1 MQGVGHHTSLRQKQ
15 RLSWHIFFPRFLKHC
30 RAELKN
36 CIEVLRFVVMYL
48 GGLILFI
55 LEFKTVQ
62 DILAIIIP
70 PIIIGLSVV
79 YLTLLPSY
87 LVVPFVLLPKK
98 LTLPVLS
105 LSVFFSFFIVFL
117 I

>member
-36 CIEVLRFVVMYL
+36 SAEVLRFVIMYI
-48 GGLILFI
+48 GGLFLFLIEFEAVQGVLGVIL
-55 LEFKTVQ
+55 
-62 DILAIIIP
+62 P
-70 PIIIGLSVV
+70 PVIIGLSVM

-87 LVVPFVLLPKK
+87 LIVPFVLLPKK
-98 LTLPVLS
+98 FTLPALG
-105 LSVFFSFFIVFL
+105 LSVLFSFFIVFL